1 MVKKAIFAAI
11 TMAATITAHAEG
23 KTFQEDSAEFSR
35 CILAEPQASV
45 IGKLQRNKFGVDART
60 DDSPITKQQ
69 KSGLKES
76 AKTWEKCMA
85 NIDTDGF
92 MVLARV
98 QLEPLVAGA
107 SGQFKTWS
115 EFHAAQIKALS
126 DLQQAMAKTEAQEA
140 QQAREAQARQQQ
152 QAATE
157 ALLKS
162 AREDSERQAE
172 AQRRMAEAQERMARD
187 NAINNGLNNLIQSMQ
202 PRQVTPMFA
211 PQMNCNS
218 RQTNMGVQTNCW

>member
-1 MVKKAIFAAI
+1 MIKEAVFCIVLAVASVAY
-11 TMAATITAHAEG
+11 AEG
-23 KTFQEDSAEFSR
+23 KAFQEDSAEFSR

-45 IGKLQRNKFGVDART
+45 IGKLQRNKYGVDART

-69 KSGLKES
+69 KNGLKES

-85 NIDTDGF
+85 NIDTDGY
-92 MVLARV
+92 MLLARV

-115 EFHAAQIKALS
+115 EFHAAQNKALS
-126 DLQQAMAKTEAQEA
+126 DLQQAMANAQAQEA

-157 ALLKS
+157 ALLKA

-172 AQRRMAEAQERMARD
+172 AQRRMAEAQERMVRD
-187 NAINNGLNNLIQSMQ
+187 NAINNGLLLLQAAQ
-202 PRQVTPMFA
+202 PRFESYTLRP
-211 PQMNCNS
+211 
-218 RQTNMGVQTNCW
+218 QTNCTSRPNGLSGVQTNCW

>member
-1 MVKKAIFAAI
+1 MIKRAVFSIALVAASS
-11 TMAATITAHAEG
+11 AYAEG
-23 KTFQEDSAEFSR
+23 KSFQEDSAEFSR

-45 IGKLQRNKFGVDART
+45 IGKLQRNKYGVDART

-69 KSGLKES
+69 KNGLKES
-76 AKTWEKCMA
+76 ARTWEKCMA
-85 NIDTDGF
+85 DIDTDGYRL
-92 MVLARV
+92 LARV
-98 QLEPLVAGA
+98 QLDPLIEGAAGK
-107 SGQFKTWS
+107 FKTWS
-115 EFHAAQIKALS
+115 EFHDAQSRALS
-126 DLQQAMAKTEAQEA
+126 NLQEAIARSNAQEA

-202 PRQVTPMFA
+202 PRPVTPMFA